1 MIRYYVWYRDY
12 NDELCKVWTDAETK
26 DEAKDNVRREWYVK
40 SIVDCVADRVL
51 TDDEKLYYYGKV

>member
-12 NDELCKVWTDAETK
+12 SDNLCKVWTDAESK
-26 DEAKDNVRREWYVK
+26 EEAKENVKREWYVK
-40 SIVDCVADRVL
+40 RIVDCIADRVL

>member
-12 NDELCKVWTDAETK
+12 SDNLCKVWTDAETK

-40 SIVDCVADRVL
+40 GIVDCVADRVL